1 MLESERRRDRV
12 RVRVKGAR
20 QHQGQEQGQRPCM
33 KGLKPSCSLER
44 HTYVE
49 TTLTDLQL
57 QEHLTL
63 LLRHSSPFKPWVP
76 VILPK
81 AFLAVDAEAWDW
93 QWEVEGR

>member
-1 MLESERRRDRV
+1 M
-12 RVRVKGAR
+12 
-20 QHQGQEQGQRPCM
+20 
-33 KGLKPSCSLER
+33 
-44 HTYVE
+44 E

-57 QEHLTL
+57 QEEHLTL
-63 LLRHSSPFKPWVP
+63 LLCHSSPFEPWVA

>member
-1 MLESERRRDRV
+1 
-12 RVRVKGAR
+12 
-20 QHQGQEQGQRPCM
+20 M
-33 KGLKPSCSLER
+33 KGLKPSCSLKG

-49 TTLTDLQL
+49 STLTDLQL
-57 QEHLTL
+57 QEEHLTL
-63 LLRHSSPFKPWVP
+63 RLCHSSPFEPWVA